1 LNFIKN
7 IKFLLENHF
16 NKVNYNKYNKNTN
29 LLKYKGYKMLN
40 TEIEEMFLSNVHFGH
55 QTSRWNPKMSKYIF
69 APRNGIHIIDLR
81 KTIIFLKKAIDY
93 VIQITSEGH
102 KILFIGTKKQAQSI
116 ILNECSKN
124 NQFYI
129 NHRWL
134 GGTLTN
140 FNTIKKS
147 VDKMKQLDVISND
160 GTFDKLLK
168 KEIATITK
176 DFNRLK
182 KNLIGIKN
190 MSTLPTALFII
201 DPRFEKIAVKEA
213 NILNIPIIALTDTN
227 CNPDLITYP
236 IPANDDSV
244 KSINLFTKKILNAC
258 NIGNKIYQSKLLKSK
273 FINNKKI

>member
-1 LNFIKN
+1 
-7 IKFLLENHF
+7 
-16 NKVNYNKYNKNTN
+16 
-29 LLKYKGYKMLN
+29 MLN
-40 TEIEEMFLSNVHFGH
+40 TEIEEMFIANVHFGH

-69 APRNGIHIIDLR
+69 SPRNGIHIIDLR
-81 KTIIFLKKAIDY
+81 KTVVFLKKAIDY
-93 VIQITSEGH
+93 VIQITSEGN

-116 ILNECSKN
+116 ILNECSKA

-160 GTFDKLLK
+160 GTFNKLLK

-176 DFNRLK
+176 DFNRLE
-182 KNLIGIKN
+182 KNLLGIKN
-190 MSTLPTALFII
+190 MSVLPKALFII
-201 DPRFEKIAVKEA
+201 DPNFEKIAVKEA
-213 NILNIPIIALTDTN
+213 NILNIPIIAITDTN

-244 KSINLFTKKILNAC
+244 KSIKLFIKKILTAC
-258 NIGNKIYQSKLLKSK
+258 SIGNKIHQSKLLKSK
-273 FINNKKI
+273 FINNKKS